1 MLLKNCSFYNASVFD
16 ILIIK
21 MNGGN
26 MDDRA
31 TEASGAVKTTSDPS
45 IDTDAKVVN
54 IDTEAPATTENGANT
69 QIVSSVSQNND
80 EPTDKLDDPQGFS
93 VTVAKRR
100 SPKKKL
106 LYAAALLLLVT
117 AAGLT
122 FLSVRSAQQR
132 EKDYTVVVN
141 SKDYQQARKDSTKLR
156 GSQDYDAAKQVWQDY
171 IKDEAKGETA
181 DKQKYK
187 AYLQLAALDETKGD
201 CPAALKSYYAA
212 EKIGKGEWRAEN
224 EAIARCSEKLGD
236 LPTAIKYYQR
246 TLDTFPGGEEYNS
259 DLRYYRNK
267 IDKLKKAEEAK
278 QNG

>member
-1 MLLKNCSFYNASVFD
+1 
-16 ILIIK
+16 
-21 MNGGN
+21 
-26 MDDRA
+26 MDSEKADA
-31 TEASGAVKTTSDPS
+31 
-45 IDTDAKVVN
+45 DAKLVGN
-54 IDTEAPATTENGANT
+54 DSEALATDGNDVGKQTDSNP
-69 QIVSSVSQNND
+69 SQN
-80 EPTDKLDDPQGFS
+80 TDTPIDKQNSPQSFS
-93 VTVAKRR
+93 VTVAESR
-100 SPKKKL
+100 SPKKKFI
-106 LYAAALLLLVT
+106 YAAALLLLVT

-122 FLSVRSAQQR
+122 FLSVRPAQQG
-132 EKDYTVVVN
+132 EEDYAPVVN
-141 SKDYQQARKDSTKLR
+141 SKDYQRARIDSNKLR
-156 GSQDYDAAKQVWQDY
+156 GAQDYDAAKQVWQDY
-171 IKDEAKGETA
+171 IDDGAKGEAA

-201 CPAALKSYYAA
+201 CPAALKSYHAA

-246 TLDTFPGGEEYNS
+246 TLDTFPGGEEYSS